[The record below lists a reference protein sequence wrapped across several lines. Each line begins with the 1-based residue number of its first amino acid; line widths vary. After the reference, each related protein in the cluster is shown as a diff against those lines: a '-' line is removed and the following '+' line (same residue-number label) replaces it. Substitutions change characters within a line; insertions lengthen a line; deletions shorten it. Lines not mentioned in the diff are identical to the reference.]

1 MRATVHIFSAK
12 NVLNLRLFMVKAGPN
27 SAPGRYEI
35 GIRCARHEKIYGKP
49 ISDWPNTICKGGG
62 ERSTQNLIYMVT
74 ENILKSKHFDRGS

>member
-62 ERSTQNLIYMVT
+62 GEEYSKFNL
-74 ENILKSKHFDRGS
+74 HGDRKYFKIKAFR